1 VKTETFRSFDGV
13 QIRYG
18 HQPADGKAQGRV
30 IVVPGRAEFLE
41 KYEEVSKEFAH
52 RGFEFWI
59 MDLRGQ
65 GGSQRVLDDPLKGYI
80 DSVDTYVHD
89 LSFFAQNVIPTS
101 DLQTLLLSHS
111 TGGLI
116 CMKALVDKM
125 LAPDMAI
132 FISPFFA
139 LAGSTLTKF
148 AAMALTKMYMGLGLG
163 QTYLPGQNSYDPV
176 AAWTDNCA
184 ITSDP
189 HRYEAFTEM
198 LRTQAHLR
206 LGGVTAG
213 WMSACLDAQSK
224 IREFANSRPDRQPL
238 RMLALFGA
246 EDRIV
251 DARFSR
257 CLMQTLGGAVPEPI
271 LQARHELLQEND
283 RVRAIVWGYIDRF
296 ITMQDN
302 PK

>member
-1 VKTETFRSFDGV
+1 VKTETFRSFDGA

-18 HQPADGKAQGRV
+18 YQPADGKAQGCV

-41 KYEEVSKEFAH
+41 KYEEVSQEFAH

-65 GGSQRVLDDPLKGYI
+65 GGSQRVLGDPLKGYI
-80 DSVDTYVHD
+80 DSIDTYVHD

-101 DLQTLLLSHS
+101 GLQTLLLSHS

-116 CMKALVDKM
+116 CMKALVDKT

-132 FISPFFA
+132 FLSPFFA
-139 LAGSTLTKF
+139 LAGSTPMKF
-148 AAMALTKMYMGLGLG
+148 AARALTKMYMGLGLG
-163 QTYLPGQNSYDPV
+163 QAYLPGQNSYDPL

-189 HRYEAFTEM
+189 HRYERFTDT
-198 LRTQAHLR
+198 LRTHKHLR

-224 IREFANSRPDRQPL
+224 IRDFANSRSDRPSL

-251 DARFSR
+251 DAMFSR
-257 CLMQTLGGAVPEPI
+257 CLMQTLGGTAPDPI
-271 LQARHELLQEND
+271 LQARHELLQEKDN
-283 RVRAIVWGYIDRF
+283 VRTIVWDYVDHF
-296 ITMQDN
+296 IMTQSN